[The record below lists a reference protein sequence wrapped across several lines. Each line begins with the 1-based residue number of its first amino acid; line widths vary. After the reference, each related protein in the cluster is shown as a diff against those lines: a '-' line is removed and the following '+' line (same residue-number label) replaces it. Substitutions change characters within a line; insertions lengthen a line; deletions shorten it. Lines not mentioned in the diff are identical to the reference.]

1 MIDAVPSLGQPL
13 AIMGLAAPGGRG
25 PCPISYALSPATLET
40 ASNAWSMAWRGG
52 PCPIS
57 YALSP
62 ATLET
67 ASNAWSMAWR
77 AVTELAEG
85 VVVVID
91 RARPGWRLSPGWRL
105 FFLAP
110 SFLGKLFRAA
120 ADRRR
125 GPPGSLKNRKARTSP
140 HRPKVYTKGSAVR
153 IRAIA
158 GLVIGTAWRLV
169 LVASPG
175 PLFPRRVGGVYT
187 AGQRCIEAP
196 TNSGRQ

>member
-1 MIDAVPSLGQPL
+1 M
-13 AIMGLAAPGGRG
+13 
-25 PCPISYALSPATLET
+25 PCRAWGSHKQLWDRQRQVAEVRCAISYALSPATLET
-40 ASNAWSMAWRGG
+40 VSNAWSMAWK
-52 PCPIS
+52 
-57 YALSP
+57 AF
-62 ATLET
+62 
-67 ASNAWSMAWR
+67 
-77 AVTELAEG
+77 TELAEG

-175 PLFPRRVGGVYT
+175 
-187 AGQRCIEAP
+187 
-196 TNSGRQ
+196 GRLHCGPEMN

>member
-1 MIDAVPSLGQPL
+1 MPCRAWGSHKQLWDRQRQVAEV
-13 AIMGLAAPGGRG
+13 R
-25 PCPISYALSPATLET
+25 CPISYALSPATLET
-40 ASNAWSMAWRGG
+40 VSNAWSMAWK
-52 PCPIS
+52 
-57 YALSP
+57 AF
-62 ATLET
+62 
-67 ASNAWSMAWR
+67 
-77 AVTELAEG
+77 TELAEG

-105 FFLAP
+105 FFLER

-175 PLFPRRVGGVYT
+175 PLFPRRVGAFT
-187 AGQRCIEAP
+187 LRARDELRRQHRAAGNERSWKIDRGGRAGRCQYSRPPSLA
-196 TNSGRQ
+196 Q